1 MKKTFFGF
9 MFIALFS
16 ASLFCNP
23 ADLYQKGAE
32 YQANEDWYGAIEMYQ
47 SALKENPSY
56 NLVYQQNAFMLLTN
70 MTKPYP
76 L

>member
-1 MKKTFFGF
+1 MKKPFFGF

-32 YQANEDWYGAIEMYQ
+32 YQANEDWYGL
-47 SALKENPSY
+47 LKCTNP
-56 NLVYQQNAFMLLTN
+56 L
-70 MTKPYP
+70 
-76 L
+76 